1 MTLTQL
7 KSGQLSDSDIL
18 VFHVSHVMYLTHVT
32 LSYQLILTSDWLK
45 AVKLSLHWLRLIAQ
59 EPYHLFH
66 T

>member
-45 AVKLSLHWLRLIAQ
+45 AVKLSHHWLRLIAQ